1 MGKKKKDIK
10 STIVTIGISIV
21 IFLAGFFGGGLA
33 GRVLA
38 KFSMPFSESLIS
50 VITYIAIFIIIFGLH
65 IILHEVGHLILGLMS
80 GYEFISFRVG
90 SLTLVK
96 DEGKF
101 KFKKFNIKGTGGQCL
116 MMPKTDNY
124 KELKYDS
131 NGRVIKENVYN
142 APDFDECISVV
153 REYNTQGKKSKE
165 TTYMDEEE
173 ISNIFCTYDE
183 KDRLTRVDYSY
194 HGSIGNWEKYIYDS
208 NVVSV
213 ECYDSSGDLTRI
225 YQETW
230 SSDGSIEE
238 EKVFDENG
246 CLTEWKQY
254 HYDCG
259 KLKDKVILNSDGT
272 KEKIYI
278 YEYDVNNNLESENI
292 MYTNGEFDILYSCEY
307 ELFEVESY

>member
-1 MGKKKKDIK
+1 MKNTNKQMEEVSNYSQNDTEENKKIYLCTKKKSWDKEDVLEYYLDYSYDIYGNITCEK
-10 STIVTIGISIV
+10 AFDSSGTPGVWEEYTYDDKGNMISEKV
-21 IFLAGFFGGGLA
+21 
-33 GRVLA
+33 
-38 KFSMPFSESLIS
+38 
-50 VITYIAIFIIIFGLH
+50 YN
-65 IILHEVGHLILGLMS
+65 
-80 GYEFISFRVG
+80 YDG
-90 SLTLVK
+90 SI
-96 DEGKF
+96 DY
-101 KFKKFNIKGTGGQCL
+101 
-116 MMPKTDNY
+116 Y

-259 KLKDKVILNSDGT
+259 KLKDKVILNSDGS